1 MSSSDKID
9 PNEPPI
15 SADQLRLAL
24 LQEKMKE
31 FEKEQNLQAEEQKRL
46 AAFTEDF
53 LKNQVTEEEIA
64 VVRRL
69 VTNAVKTGK
78 YEALVYSFPSD
89 LCTDSGRAIKQ
100 RRSAVDRDTS
110 GKGPG
115 VLRKIPQ
122 IREAA
127 GLQAQGNDRKLSQ
140 RHARRRRIFPELV
153 AGHEMTRLLL

>member
-1 MSSSDKID
+1 MSSNDKID
-9 PNEPPI
+9 PNELPI

-46 AAFTEDF
+46 AAFTDDF
-53 LKNQVTEEEIA
+53 LKNQVTEDEIA

-89 LCTDSGRAIKQ
+89 LCTDSGRAINSGDPQWTETLQGKARAFYERYLKFGKPQ
-100 RRSAVDRDTS
+100 GYKLKAMIVSFPNGMPGDVGFFLNWSPDT
-110 GKGPG
+110 K
-115 VLRKIPQ
+115 
-122 IREAA
+122 
-127 GLQAQGNDRKLSQ
+127 
-140 RHARRRRIFPELV
+140 
-153 AGHEMTRLLL
+153 